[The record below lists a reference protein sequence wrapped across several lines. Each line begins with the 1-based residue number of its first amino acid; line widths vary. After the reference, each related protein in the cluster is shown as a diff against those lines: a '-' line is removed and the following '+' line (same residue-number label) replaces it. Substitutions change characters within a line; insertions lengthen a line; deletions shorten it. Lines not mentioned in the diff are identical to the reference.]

1 MRGLRLACVLLLSL
15 AARAQTAVTDPANKL
30 PANDVPATP
39 VSSAAPSSF
48 ELPRATGDCDS
59 LRDAACSI
67 KAEAGSG
74 VSFATP
80 AETNK
85 NRRVLDRKF
94 IFLQSL
100 STLAMVA
107 DIESTAH
114 ALEGKSGAAELNPL
128 FGQHPTR
135 ARMYGIGAPVNA
147 LTLFLSYRAKK
158 IAPTRRLWELAPALT
173 MAIHAGAAANNI
185 LASHP

>member
-1 MRGLRLACVLLLSL
+1 MRSLRLVCVLLLSIT
-15 AARAQTAVTDPANKL
+15 ARAQTPVTDPANNM

-39 VSSAAPSSF
+39 VFSVAASSF
-48 ELPRATGDCDS
+48 ELPRSIGDCDS
-59 LRDAACSI
+59 VRDTAAAV
-67 KAEAGSG
+67 KGEAGSG

-85 NRRVLDRKF
+85 SRRVLDRKF
-94 IFLQSL
+94 ILLQSL

-128 FGQHPTR
+128 FGRHPTR
-135 ARMYGIGAPVNA
+135 ARMYGIGVPVNA

-173 MAIHAGAAANNI
+173 TAIHAGAATNNI